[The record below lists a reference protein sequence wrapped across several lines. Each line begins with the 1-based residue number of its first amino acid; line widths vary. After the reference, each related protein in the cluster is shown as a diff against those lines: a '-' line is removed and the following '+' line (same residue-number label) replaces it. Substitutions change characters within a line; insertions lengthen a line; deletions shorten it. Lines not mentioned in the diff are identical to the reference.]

1 MLFQTLD
8 DKKECVAVF
17 KDGELI
23 YGELPLDLSATWKYT
38 SILRDM
44 PVEYASLYCGHGS
57 LEEMCP
63 EYLSEK
69 WKAINNKLKSFL
81 ISFRESKIS
90 LDDNCFFDLVPERF
104 LLEYCSL
111 KNGITEYVFENYNK
125 PLNYNFLLELSVVLE
140 DIKYNKLNLNL
151 NNMDLSSLASRK
163 QFKKI
168 NNSSKRISYDISGTK
183 TGRLTTSKNS
193 FPILTLNKEYRG
205 IIEPNNNWLVELDFN
220 AAELRTILALLG
232 KKQPKEDIHEWNAKN
247 VYRGKLSRDEAKKR
261 IFSWLYNPDSQD
273 HLSSG
278 EYDRESLLN
287 KFWNGTHVHT
297 MFNREIES
305 DKYHALNYIIQST
318 SSDLFLKRMIEV
330 HRLLENRKSFISFS
344 MHDSLV
350 IDLSVEDKDILNN
363 ICETFSQTDLGKYK
377 INVSA
382 GKNYAEMKKIL

>member
-140 DIKYNKLNLNL
+140 DIKYNKL
-151 NNMDLSSLASRK
+151 ME
-163 QFKKI
+163 I
-168 NNSSKRISYDISGTK
+168 
-183 TGRLTTSKNS
+183 
-193 FPILTLNKEYRG
+193 
-205 IIEPNNNWLVELDFN
+205 
-220 AAELRTILALLG
+220 
-232 KKQPKEDIHEWNAKN
+232 WNEK
-247 VYRGKLSRDEAKKR
+247 V
-261 IFSWLYNPDSQD
+261 
-273 HLSSG
+273 
-278 EYDRESLLN
+278 
-287 KFWNGTHVHT
+287 
-297 MFNREIES
+297 
-305 DKYHALNYIIQST
+305 
-318 SSDLFLKRMIEV
+318 
-330 HRLLENRKSFISFS
+330 
-344 MHDSLV
+344 
-350 IDLSVEDKDILNN
+350 
-363 ICETFSQTDLGKYK
+363 
-377 INVSA
+377 
-382 GKNYAEMKKIL
+382 